1 MLAKDVATLA
11 SERGGAMTEAVWRE
25 ATDKLAKSGSE
36 SVDDSARWDSLILA
50 EDTLDKLKTICDSL
64 RHLEVL
70 KAQGLEVP
78 KGALLFGPPGTGK
91 TQIARTLANESGL
104 AFLAATTAD
113 VKAGYVGQ
121 SGQKV
126 RELFERARGK
136 APCIL
141 FIDEIES
148 VGAGARQFAG
158 SDQFTNEI
166 VTQLLQEL
174 DGVKKTDRH
183 VFVLAATNLP
193 ERVDSAIRSRF
204 EEEIEIPNPDLKQRE
219 QLFGMFLRKQRSVD
233 FDVAEMAA
241 ELARQAGDVGGR
253 DIRNIVQRATQNA
266 VRRAIRAKTPD
277 KVVLSREDL
286 LATITSAN

>member
-1 MLAKDVATLA
+1 VITD
-11 SERGGAMTEAVWRE
+11 AMWRE
-25 ATDKLAKSGSE
+25 ATAKLAKAGSE

-50 EDTLDKLKTICDSL
+50 EHTLDTLKTICDSL

-78 KGALLFGPPGTGK
+78 RGALLYGPPGTGK

-141 FIDEIES
+141 FIDEVEAVAPERGGS
-148 VGAGARQFAG
+148 G

-193 ERVDSAIRSRF
+193 ERVDSAVRSRF
-204 EEEIEIPNPDLKQRE
+204 EEEIEIPNPDEKQRA
-219 QLFGMFLRKQRSVD
+219 QLFGMFLSKQRAVD
-233 FDVAEMAA
+233 FDVAEVAA

-277 KVVLSREDL
+277 KVVLSRDDL
-286 LATITSAN
+286 LATLASAN